1 MTQSS
6 GCPLAVTLHH
16 FDPATAS
23 PAQWQRLHAFRRL
36 RGEEDFPG
44 EPLLSDEEF
53 EADLR
58 THRPLHQNHRILALC
73 DEVPVGNLILSQRR
87 PGTSGSED
95 FARHLDLVGGGVAI
109 AYRRRGVGTALLAA
123 LAEFMDRHAK
133 TLATATVR
141 RIEGQHFMDAV
152 GARLKHRMV
161 ENRLRL
167 SRVDWNELARWS
179 ADFPADAHGLRWEIH
194 AGRVPLET
202 LATLIEPFTQ
212 LINQVPLGTL
222 EVPRLRYELD
232 AYRSWYADM
241 DRRGGEHFLVLLRD
255 RDDNVAAMCDASWD
269 QRYPDRMY
277 QQLTA
282 VAAPWRGHGL
292 AKAAKA
298 RMLQLVRERH
308 PQVQMA
314 VTFNAAVNEAILS
327 INRRLGYAV
336 HREDATYQLDREAL
350 RHYLQ
355 RRGR

>member
-1 MTQSS
+1 MTQLS
-6 GCPLAVTLHH
+6 GRPLAVTLHH

-23 PAQWQRLHAFRRL
+23 PPEWRRLHAFRRL
-36 RGEEDFPG
+36 RGAEDFPG
-44 EPLLSDEEF
+44 EPLLSDEDF

-58 THRPLHQNHRILALC
+58 THRPLHENHRILALC
-73 DEVPVGNLILSQRR
+73 AEEAVGNLILSQRR
-87 PGTSGSED
+87 PGTPGSED
-95 FARHLDLVGGGVAI
+95 FARHLEVVGGGVAI
-109 AYRRRGVGTALLAA
+109 AHRRRGVGTALLAG
-123 LAEFMDRHAK
+123 LAQFMDRHGK

-141 RIEGQHFMDAV
+141 RVEGQRFMEAI
-152 GARLKHRMV
+152 GAHLKHRMV
-161 ENRLRL
+161 ENRLRFSQL
-167 SRVDWNELARWS
+167 DWRELARWNG
-179 ADFPADAHGLRWEIH
+179 DFPSAALGLRWEVH
-194 AGRVPLET
+194 AGRVPRQT

-269 QRYPDRMY
+269 QRFADRMY

-282 VAAPWRGHGL
+282 VAAPWRGRGL
-292 AKAAKA
+292 AKAVKA

-336 HREDATYQLDREAL
+336 HREDTTYQLDRDGL
-350 RHYLQ
+350 RHCLQ